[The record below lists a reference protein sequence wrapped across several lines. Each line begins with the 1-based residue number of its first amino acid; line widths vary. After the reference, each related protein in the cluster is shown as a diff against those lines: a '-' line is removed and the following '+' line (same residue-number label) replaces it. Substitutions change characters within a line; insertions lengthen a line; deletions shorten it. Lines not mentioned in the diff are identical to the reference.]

1 MLSRTADH
9 IYWMSRYLERAENTV
24 RLLEV
29 CYQTT
34 LMTNDEDH
42 SDYSWRSVLT
52 TLEALEQYEA
62 ECGAVSAD
70 RVIDFVVNSK
80 NYASSIASC
89 IRMARE
95 NVRAIRGTVTSEVWE
110 TINFTWLEMNRLLK
124 SPVLANNPTRFF
136 EWIKTRS
143 LQTLG
148 AQEGTM
154 LRNETYNFM
163 RLGTYL
169 ERADNTARMLEIR
182 FYLENAADD
191 KRKLVTQL
199 YHWTAVLRSLS
210 GLEIYRQV
218 FRETVDPK
226 RVIELIVLHPDMPH
240 SLAHSSRDLLTH
252 LQKVRNVK
260 SDETLRLAGRLDADL
275 RYTTIDEIF
284 KVGLHDWLTRYME
297 KLEVIGQGIND
308 DFLWQQ
314 VQ

>member
-42 SDYSWRSVLT
+42 SEYSWRSVLT

-62 ECGAVSAD
+62 EYSEITAD
-70 RVIDFVVNSK
+70 QVIQFAVNSK
-80 NYASSIASC
+80 NYNSSIASC
-89 IRMARE
+89 VRLARE
-95 NVRAIRGTVTSEVWE
+95 NVRAIRGSVTSEVWE

-124 SPVLANNPTRFF
+124 TEILAKNPTRFF

-182 FYLENAADD
+182 FYLESAADD

-199 YHWTAVLRSLS
+199 YHWTAVLRSFS

-240 SLAHSSRDLLTH
+240 SLAHSSVRLLAH

-260 SDETLRLAGRLDADL
+260 SDETLRLAGRLDAEL

-284 KVGLHDWLTRYME
+284 KAGLHEWLTRY
-297 KLEVIGQGIND
+297 LEDMDRIGKGIND
-308 DFLWQQ
+308 DFLWQP